1 MNKKLILFMTSLSLA
16 VTPMGVFASEYNQPT
31 ATLAA
36 VEERAL
42 LKAATGEYRS
52 WKQYDSRW
60 AGMYMSPGTDTLNE
74 SGCLVTSI
82 AILMVHS
89 GSADEYGVDPGKL
102 CTYLSNNGGFTSNSE
117 LYWSKVN
124 GAVEGFALANYKV
137 SLSGSRYD
145 KAAQIKSYLDQGYY
159 AVVSVGHGAHWV
171 AVDRVDSDGNV
182 YIFDP
187 SYSYTSLFGN
197 YSEEGVTRIAIFSST
212 GQGQGNIDTGNG
224 EVENFSAKGRVNVGA
239 SYLNVRNGM
248 GTDKGYLT
256 RRDGSQVTLQNGEYV
271 TITGKG
277 RDGSGNLWYRI
288 SIEGMTGY
296 VSGAYIEIIEEE
308 NSGITP
314 TDKQGVVNAASVN
327 IRSGAGTNFSV
338 IAVASQ
344 NEEVRVVGETKD
356 SNGALWYKVK
366 YKEVEG
372 FMKADYVTIGDSG
385 NNGNNGSET
394 TYPEKSAKVN
404 ASSVNVRSG
413 AGTENS
419 VVATLS
425 LNTPVKVT
433 GEAKDGNGA
442 TWYKVKFDGG
452 EGYMHSDYV
461 TIDESGDSGNTGGGT
476 TTEPKKGTVNGDYV
490 NVRSGAG
497 TEHSRVTSLSKGTA
511 VTIIGEEKD
520 SSGATW
526 YKIQYAGGEGYM
538 HSDYVT
544 VGDSGSQGGNPS
556 EEPSYQEK
564 SAKVNASSVNVRSGA
579 GTNNRVVA
587 TLSLNSVITV
597 IGEEKDSN
605 GATWYKIRYNGGEG
619 YMLSDYVTIDGS
631 GDSGSTGGSTGGTT
645 TETKKG
651 TVNDDYVNVRSG
663 AGTEHNRVTS
673 LSKGTAVTIIGEEKD
688 SSGATWYKIQY
699 AGGEGYMHSD
709 YITVEQ
715 SGSGSTGGQDYPMEG
730 IEGKEG
736 IINAALV
743 NVRSGAGSNCEVI
756 TTLKSGVSVLIE
768 DAEKDGEGIV
778 WYQVAF
784 AGTSGY
790 IMAQYID
797 IQ

>member
-36 VEERAL
+36 VEERAS

-117 LYWSKVN
+117 FYWSKVN

-187 SYSYTSLFGN
+187 AYSYTSLFGN

-256 RRDGSQVTLQNGEYV
+256 RSDGSQVTLQNGEYV
-271 TITGKG
+271 TITGRG
-277 RDGSGNLWYRI
+277 RDSSGNLWYRI

-296 VSGAYIEIIEEE
+296 VSGAYIEIVEEE

-356 SNGALWYKVK
+356 NNGALWYKVK

-385 NNGNNGSET
+385 NNGGET

-404 ASSVNVRSG
+404 ASS
-413 AGTENS
+413 
-419 VVATLS
+419 
-425 LNTPVKVT
+425 
-433 GEAKDGNGA
+433 
-442 TWYKVKFDGG
+442 
-452 EGYMHSDYV
+452 
-461 TIDESGDSGNTGGGT
+461 
-476 TTEPKKGTVNGDYV
+476 
-490 NVRSGAG
+490 
-497 TEHSRVTSLSKGTA
+497 
-511 VTIIGEEKD
+511 
-520 SSGATW
+520 
-526 YKIQYAGGEGYM
+526 
-538 HSDYVT
+538 
-544 VGDSGSQGGNPS
+544 
-556 EEPSYQEK
+556 
-564 SAKVNASSVNVRSGA
+564 
-579 GTNNRVVA
+579 
-587 TLSLNSVITV
+587 
-597 IGEEKDSN
+597 
-605 GATWYKIRYNGGEG
+605 
-619 YMLSDYVTIDGS
+619 
-631 GDSGSTGGSTGGTT
+631 
-645 TETKKG
+645 
-651 TVNDDYVNVRSG
+651 
-663 AGTEHNRVTS
+663 
-673 LSKGTAVTIIGEEKD
+673 
-688 SSGATWYKIQY
+688 
-699 AGGEGYMHSD
+699 
-709 YITVEQ
+709 
-715 SGSGSTGGQDYPMEG
+715 
-730 IEGKEG
+730 
-736 IINAALV
+736 V

-768 DAEKDGEGIV
+768 DAEKDGEGII
-778 WYQVAF
+778 WYRVAF

>member
-16 VTPMGVFASEYNQPT
+16 VTPMGVFASEYNHPT

-117 LYWSKVN
+117 FYWSKVN

-187 SYSYTSLFGN
+187 AYSYTSLFGN

-256 RRDGSQVTLQNGEYV
+256 RSDGSQVTLQNGEYV
-271 TITGKG
+271 TITGRG
-277 RDGSGNLWYRI
+277 RDSSGNLWYRI

-296 VSGAYIEIIEEE
+296 VSGAYIEIVEEE

-356 SNGALWYKVK
+356 NNGALWYKVK

-372 FMKADYVTIGDSG
+372 FMKADYVTIGDS
-385 NNGNNGSET
+385 GNNGSET

-461 TIDESGDSGNTGGGT
+461 TIDASGDSGNNGGGT

-497 TEHSRVTSLSKGTA
+497 TENSRVTSLTNGTA

-544 VGDSGSQGGNPS
+544 VGDSGNQGSTPG

-579 GTNNRVVA
+579 GTNNSVVA
-587 TLSLNSVITV
+587 TLSLNSVVTV

-619 YMLSDYVTIDGS
+619 YMHSDYVTIDGS
-631 GDSGSTGGSTGGTT
+631 SDSGNQGSGTGGTT

-715 SGSGSTGGQDYPMEG
+715 NGSGSTGGQDYPMEG

-736 IINAALV
+736 IINAELV
-743 NVRSGAGSNCEVI
+743 NVRSGAGSNCEVV

-768 DAEKDGEGIV
+768 DAEKDGEGII
-778 WYQVAF
+778 WYRVAF

>member
-16 VTPMGVFASEYNQPT
+16 VTPMGVFASEYNHPT

-60 AGMYMSPGTDTLNE
+60 AGVYMSPGTDTLNE

-256 RRDGSQVTLQNGEYV
+256 RSDSSQVTLQNGEYV

-296 VSGAYIEIIEEE
+296 VSGAYIEIVEEE

-344 NEEVRVVGETKD
+344 NEEVRVVGETND
-356 SNGALWYKVK
+356 SNGAL
-366 YKEVEG
+366 
-372 FMKADYVTIGDSG
+372 
-385 NNGNNGSET
+385 
-394 TYPEKSAKVN
+394 
-404 ASSVNVRSG
+404 
-413 AGTENS
+413 
-419 VVATLS
+419 
-425 LNTPVKVT
+425 
-433 GEAKDGNGA
+433 
-442 TWYKVKFDGG
+442 
-452 EGYMHSDYV
+452 
-461 TIDESGDSGNTGGGT
+461 
-476 TTEPKKGTVNGDYV
+476 
-490 NVRSGAG
+490 
-497 TEHSRVTSLSKGTA
+497 
-511 VTIIGEEKD
+511 
-520 SSGATW
+520 
-526 YKIQYAGGEGYM
+526 
-538 HSDYVT
+538 
-544 VGDSGSQGGNPS
+544 
-556 EEPSYQEK
+556 
-564 SAKVNASSVNVRSGA
+564 
-579 GTNNRVVA
+579 
-587 TLSLNSVITV
+587 
-597 IGEEKDSN
+597 
-605 GATWYKIRYNGGEG
+605 
-619 YMLSDYVTIDGS
+619 
-631 GDSGSTGGSTGGTT
+631 
-645 TETKKG
+645 
-651 TVNDDYVNVRSG
+651 
-663 AGTEHNRVTS
+663 
-673 LSKGTAVTIIGEEKD
+673 
-688 SSGATWYKIQY
+688 
-699 AGGEGYMHSD
+699 
-709 YITVEQ
+709 
-715 SGSGSTGGQDYPMEG
+715 
-730 IEGKEG
+730 
-736 IINAALV
+736 
-743 NVRSGAGSNCEVI
+743 
-756 TTLKSGVSVLIE
+756 
-768 DAEKDGEGIV
+768 
-778 WYQVAF
+778 
-784 AGTSGY
+784 
-790 IMAQYID
+790 
-797 IQ
+797 